1 MTKESKENAEQRSG
15 ISVPSRHRELQG
27 FHKVLY
33 DAVGELSPGLSEEA
47 FSTLC
52 SDAKSL
58 ELSQITLNFRDAGTS
73 VNSVEAEF
81 QQHVAVRRRP
91 ILLLVFCFDVI
102 CYLFRMAAKF
112 VRTNIMLAELM
123 RGIFPQLCNM
133 MLLYT
138 FLGLLNRRSR
148 RLGDSAARQEEYM
161 LTGIMT
167 LAICSLLATINE
179 SNPQDYVYAAM
190 FMISTTCFL
199 KIQWLVG
206 TSFMMLPL
214 AVTHF
219 WHKNANV
226 LPTDAMVHLIVS
238 WAVGGFMAYLSDT
251 YRRQMFV
258 NHRLAKVAAE
268 KELQEAQAR
277 INVQQQLATAQAQ
290 AAQRAIS
297 VAREKAA
304 NEAKSE
310 FMSLMCHEVR
320 TPLNGCLASAEM
332 LLEMPLQEEQRELA
346 KTIRV
351 SGSILLSTV
360 SNFLD
365 FFKMEAGKQLD
376 VVRTEIRTKELV
388 GDIHCIIEATIGRSS
403 EVQLEKPNTNGVPDY
418 VLGDPD
424 RLRGILLNLYTNA
437 AKFTRKGSIALR
449 LRLASKDY
457 RPCPA
462 QVIAQQERGGP
473 AAARHGLQ
481 TGSGQNESGSGPK
494 PSKVAWGTINVASSH
509 TGSHSRRQSVA
520 ARQLSQT
527 GSSPACKPAAA
538 EAAASNPTQAQ
549 VEGPGA
555 KAATDA
561 FTAVQRGQDAHNA
574 AEAINHQVYGLT
586 TPVAAEH
593 IAGHALLQRTV
604 SVIDKAADKMQRDA
618 GKSLVGHDQAQAK
631 LGCMM
636 LQSDP
641 LHAVKQDCSSSAQC
655 QEGATEPPLT
665 QSRDTHQEAQSFLS
679 EHAAQSL
686 LVDAELIK
694 RGSTSVRR
702 SSSSVLDQPDESSS
716 SGGSST
722 PSRAEPEDQAESL
735 QDQSQRDSAERQE
748 AGLEPSTMRADAPVS
763 SQTAQKERRL
773 SGTPR
778 SAIGERTR
786 SSSDVTESDVSFRH
800 SNGSFSDYP
809 PPMRKSFSSPV
820 DSLTQAADEAA
831 AAHQAAG
838 VTATSYNGMSGGK
851 STAGK
856 SVTTSVQDLGDG
868 WFNTVAQ
875 GKTCVRQ
882 GTRSAGSSSHKEGC
896 VAAAQ
901 SNTDR
906 LIQSLQQ
913 SPFSQAPSPTDP
925 AVPAAES
932 DQWLVFEVTD
942 TGCGISQRGLAS
954 LFTEYVQGTEDDMKR
969 PRTRGGTGLGL
980 SICSKQVSV
989 LGGSL
994 GAMSKLGE
1002 GSTFWFTIPLLRPT
1016 QTQPRESIS
1025 MRRTA
1030 SWGSRDAFSDGHI
1043 SRHADDPVVPQGR
1056 RIQAATTKAHR
1067 HKHAHP
1073 LVRSANYQA
1082 MHQQQPAELG
1092 RRPSLSVSDND
1103 SSIFQRPLPSQ
1114 EAARRMSAPEHPPG
1128 KNQLTLCRRRDEKQR
1143 FGMRTANSDDT
1154 SLQSQD
1160 LGQPT
1165 ARAAVARAVLCAKS
1179 PQHKGSNEPSQQQL
1193 GSSSDKLNGIAGQQ
1207 SQSAHEKQS
1216 HRQLNGH
1223 SHGKDGLQR
1232 NLLAQYE
1239 GARPAAATAVDQ
1251 ADRDGFAGG
1260 QSLEALPEG
1269 TSLAFQAPGAHQ
1281 RPSDSQISVRQGKGA
1296 SVSSPSGPLNIR
1308 SSMEARWRR
1317 LGLSA
1322 LQGRMVLLA
1331 EDNLINQRVAKMMLS
1346 SLGMTVE
1353 VVSNGQEAVDA
1364 VKRRVGQDGVRQ
1376 FDVLLMDMA
1385 MPVMGGVDATK
1396 EIRRSGAV
1404 VPIVAMTANSSD
1416 KDRDEC
1422 LESGMDGFLSKPV
1435 LKDRLAEAILT
1446 AVSGRRQF
1454 QDRSTISLKAYDQL

>member
-1 MTKESKENAEQRSG
+1 MTKESMQNAEQRSG
-15 ISVPSRHRELQG
+15 INVPSRHRDLQV

-58 ELSQITLNFRDAGTS
+58 EISQITLNFRDAA
-73 VNSVEAEF
+73 VEAEF
-81 QQHVAVRRRP
+81 QQDVAIRRRP

-112 VRTNIMLAELM
+112 LRTDIKLAALM
-123 RGIFPQLCNM
+123 RSIFPQFCNM

-206 TSFMMLPL
+206 TSFMILPL

-277 INVQQQLATAQAQ
+277 INVQQQLAAAQAQ

-297 VAREKAA
+297 VAREKVA

-376 VVRTEIRTKELV
+376 VVRTEITTKELV

-403 EVQLEKPNTNGVPDY
+403 EVQLEKPNTDGVPDH

-449 LRLASKDY
+449 VRLASQDY
-457 RPCPA
+457 RPCPS
-462 QVIAQQERGGP
+462 QVIAQQQRGGP
-473 AAARHGLQ
+473 TVVRRALQ
-481 TGSGQNESGSGPK
+481 TGPSQKNSGFRPSQNETGSEPK
-494 PSKVAWGTINVASSH
+494 SSRVAWGAINVVSSH
-509 TGSHSRRQSVA
+509 TGSDSRRQFDQ
-520 ARQLSQT
+520 AR
-527 GSSPACKPAAA
+527 
-538 EAAASNPTQAQ
+538 
-549 VEGPGA
+549 VDGPGA
-555 KAATDA
+555 KAAA
-561 FTAVQRGQDAHNA
+561 GALMAVHLGQDAHNA
-574 AEAINHQVYGLT
+574 AEAINHQVYGIT

-593 IAGHALLQRTV
+593 VAGHALLQRTV

-618 GKSLVGHDQAQAK
+618 GKSPVGRDQAQFK
-631 LGCMM
+631 MGRTPF
-636 LQSDP
+636 QTDF
-641 LHAVKQDCSSSAQC
+641 LHAAKEDRFSSAQC
-655 QEGATEPPLT
+655 QEGVSEPPLT
-665 QSRDTHQEAQSFLS
+665 ESRDKRQEAGFSLSQHAESCKTGFSF
-679 EHAAQSL
+679 
-686 LVDAELIK
+686 
-694 RGSTSVRR
+694 GRR

-716 SGGSST
+716 YCGSST
-722 PSRAEPEDQAESL
+722 LSRAEPEDQAESS
-735 QDQSQRDSAERQE
+735 QGQSQHAQHDSTERQE
-748 AGLEPSTMRADAPVS
+748 ASLEPSTIRADPPEC
-763 SQTAQKERRL
+763 SQPAQRERRP
-773 SGTPR
+773 SGTFR
-778 SAIGERTR
+778 STVGERTR
-786 SSSDVTESDVSFRH
+786 SSSDVTESDMSFRH
-800 SNGSFSDYP
+800 SNSSFSNYP

-820 DSLTQAADEAA
+820 DSLTEAADEAA
-831 AAHQAAG
+831 HQASSQSAG
-838 VTATSYNGMSGGK
+838 VTVTSYNGMSSGK
-851 STAGK
+851 ATVVKG
-856 SVTTSVQDLGDG
+856 VTTSIQDLGDG

-875 GKTCVRQ
+875 GKASVRR
-882 GTRSAGSSSHKEGC
+882 GTSYESEGSVSPGESDTHRLVQPSH
-896 VAAAQ
+896 
-901 SNTDR
+901 
-906 LIQSLQQ
+906 Q
-913 SPFSQAPSPTDP
+913 SPFSQAPSPTGP

-942 TGCGISQRGLAS
+942 TGCGISQRGLGS

-1016 QTQPRESIS
+1016 QSQPRESTS

-1030 SWGSRDAFSDGHI
+1030 SWCSRDAYSDGHI
-1043 SRHADDPVVPQGR
+1043 SRHADTPVVPQGR
-1056 RIQAATTKAHR
+1056 RILAATTKAHR

-1092 RRPSLSVSDND
+1092 RRPSLSASDDD
-1103 SSIFQRPLPSQ
+1103 STTFQRPLPSH

-1128 KNQLTLCRRRDEKQR
+1128 KNQLTL
-1143 FGMRTANSDDT
+1143 
-1154 SLQSQD
+1154 
-1160 LGQPT
+1160 
-1165 ARAAVARAVLCAKS
+1165 
-1179 PQHKGSNEPSQQQL
+1179 PSC
-1193 GSSSDKLNGIAGQQ
+1193 
-1207 SQSAHEKQS
+1207 
-1216 HRQLNGH
+1216 
-1223 SHGKDGLQR
+1223 
-1232 NLLAQYE
+1232 
-1239 GARPAAATAVDQ
+1239 V
-1251 ADRDGFAGG
+1251 
-1260 QSLEALPEG
+1260 
-1269 TSLAFQAPGAHQ
+1269 
-1281 RPSDSQISVRQGKGA
+1281 
-1296 SVSSPSGPLNIR
+1296 
-1308 SSMEARWRR
+1308 
-1317 LGLSA
+1317 
-1322 LQGRMVLLA
+1322 
-1331 EDNLINQRVAKMMLS
+1331 
-1346 SLGMTVE
+1346 
-1353 VVSNGQEAVDA
+1353 
-1364 VKRRVGQDGVRQ
+1364 
-1376 FDVLLMDMA
+1376 
-1385 MPVMGGVDATK
+1385 
-1396 EIRRSGAV
+1396 
-1404 VPIVAMTANSSD
+1404 
-1416 KDRDEC
+1416 
-1422 LESGMDGFLSKPV
+1422 
-1435 LKDRLAEAILT
+1435 
-1446 AVSGRRQF
+1446 
-1454 QDRSTISLKAYDQL
+1454 

>member
-1 MTKESKENAEQRSG
+1 MTQESKENAEQRSG
-15 ISVPSRHRELQG
+15 IKVPSRHRELQG

-58 ELSQITLNFRDAGTS
+58 ELSQITLNFRDAA
-73 VNSVEAEF
+73 VEAEF

-112 VRTNIMLAELM
+112 VRTDIALAELM
-123 RGIFPQLCNM
+123 RGILPQLCNM

-376 VVRTEIRTKELV
+376 VVRTEITTKELV

-449 LRLASKDY
+449 VRLASKDY

-462 QVIAQQERGGP
+462 QVIAQQQRGSSK
-473 AAARHGLQ
+473 AARHDPQ
-481 TGSGQNESGSGPK
+481 TGPSQNESGLGLKS
-494 PSKVAWGTINVASSH
+494 SRVAWGAINVAPSH
-509 TGSHSRRQSVA
+509 TGSNSNRQSVA
-520 ARQLSQT
+520 SRQLSQT
-527 GSSPACKPAAA
+527 DSSPACEPAGA
-538 EAAASNPTQAQ
+538 EAAASSPTQAREQ
-549 VEGPGA
+549 GPGA
-555 KAATDA
+555 KAAAHA
-561 FTAVQRGQDAHNA
+561 FIAVQRGQDEHNA
-574 AEAINHQVYGLT
+574 AEAISQQEFGMT
-586 TPVAAEH
+586 IPVAAEH
-593 IAGHALLQRTV
+593 VAGHALLRRTV
-604 SVIDKAADKMQRDA
+604 SVIDKAAEKMQRDA
-618 GKSLVGHDQAQAK
+618 GKPVEHDQAQAK
-631 LGCMM
+631 LGRTM
-636 LQSDP
+636 LQINP
-641 LHAVKQDCSSSAQC
+641 LHAVQEDGFSSAQC
-655 QEGATEPPLT
+655 QEGATEPPLA
-665 QSRDTHQEAQSFLS
+665 QSRDAHQEAGCSLS
-679 EHAAQSL
+679 KHAAQSV
-686 LVDAELIK
+686 LVDAESSK
-694 RGSTSVRR
+694 TGSTSGRR

-722 PSRAEPEDQAESL
+722 PSRAEPEDLAESA
-735 QDQSQRDSAERQE
+735 QDQSEHAQHDSTGRQE
-748 AGLEPSTMRADAPVS
+748 TRLQPSTMRADPPES

-786 SSSDVTESDVSFRH
+786 SSSDVTDSDVSFRH

-820 DSLTQAADEAA
+820 DRLTEAADAAA
-831 AAHQAAG
+831 AAHQAPG
-838 VTATSYNGMSGGK
+838 VTVTSYNGTSSGKATVGK
-851 STAGK
+851 G
-856 SVTTSVQDLGDG
+856 VTTSIQDLGDG

-875 GKTCVRQ
+875 GKASVRR
-882 GTRSAGSSSHKEGC
+882 GVTSSAASSCDSEGSAS
-896 VAAAQ
+896 VQ
-901 SNTDR
+901 SDTDR
-906 LIQSLQQ
+906 LCQPPQQ
-913 SPFSQAPSPTDP
+913 SPFSQAPSSTDP

-1016 QTQPRESIS
+1016 QSQPRESIS

-1056 RIQAATTKAHR
+1056 RILAATTKAHR

-1082 MHQQQPAELG
+1082 MHQQQPADLG
-1092 RRPSLSVSDND
+1092 RRPSLSASYND
-1103 SSIFQRPLPSQ
+1103 SSMFQRPLPSQ

-1128 KNQLTLCRRRDEKQR
+1128 QRGAAGEKQR
-1143 FGMRTANSDDT
+1143 LSMRTANSDDT
-1154 SLQSQD
+1154 SLHSQD

-1165 ARAAVARAVLCAKS
+1165 ARARAAVARAVLCTKS
-1179 PQHKGSNEPSQQQL
+1179 PRYKSSNEPSQQQS
-1193 GSSSDKLNGIAGQQ
+1193 GSSPDTLNGISGQQ
-1207 SQSAHEKQS
+1207 LQSGHEEQL

-1232 NLLAQYE
+1232 NLLAPYE
-1239 GARPAAATAVDQ
+1239 AARPAAATAVNH
-1251 ADRDGFAGG
+1251 ADRDRFGRG

-1269 TSLAFQAPGAHQ
+1269 NSLLFQAPTAHQ
-1281 RPSDSQISVRQGKGA
+1281 RPNDSQSGVRQGKGG
-1296 SVSSPSGPLNIR
+1296 SVSSPSAPLNIR
-1308 SSMEARWRR
+1308 SSMEARRRR

-1364 VKRRVGQDGVRQ
+1364 VKHRVGQDGVRQ

-1396 EIRRSGAV
+1396 EIRRSGVV

-1454 QDRSTISLKAYDQL
+1454 QDRGTISLKAYDQL